1 MDCRVDHLFV
11 EQMQRFAVL
20 TSTVG
25 KQVAQSTVID
35 TALGGSMSSVLK
47 PDTGIFHLCVVFL
60 VIQLVIQFVPDC
72 EHAYFC

>member
-35 TALGGSMSSVLK
+35 TALGGSMSSLK
-47 PDTGIFHLCVVFL
+47 TRHRNFPFVCVFL